1 MTHRRGIEQGHNIP
15 PETPEDLF
23 CIARAFQYSRALHLA
38 NNIEVFTHLAGGP
51 MTAEGLSERT
61 GVELPALEKVL
72 IAAAMGLLVTDGE
85 RFSNSLVAAR
95 YLVRGKP
102 EYIGDAI
109 LLTSGWWDRM
119 NELSAAVLPPPPAEG
134 ARPEEIWHERF
145 IRAMHDYA
153 STGDAELL
161 ADAVDLSGRRKLL
174 DLGGGPGTYAVYFC
188 KKYPEL
194 TAVVF
199 DLPES
204 ESVFREVVE
213 SYGMAGRV
221 EFKPGD
227 LDKTPLGKGYD
238 VALVSNM
245 MHGYRGD
252 VIPPKVFRALVPGG
266 LILVRDFILYPEK
279 NGPLAAALFNMGIGA
294 YSEEEMLE
302 FLSRAGFADA
312 ACRELADH
320 MLITACKP
328 AG

>member
-1 MTHRRGIEQGHNIP
+1 MTHKRGIERGHNIP

-38 NNIEVFTHLAGGP
+38 NNMEVFTRLAGGP
-51 MTAEGLSERT
+51 MTAEGLSERM

-102 EYIGDAI
+102 EYVGDAI
-109 LLTSGWWDRM
+109 WLTGGWWDRM

-134 ARPEEIWHERF
+134 APPEEVWHERF

-194 TAVVF
+194 AAVVF

-204 ESVFREVVE
+204 EPVFREVVE

-221 EFKPGD
+221 KFKPGD

-302 FLSRAGFADA
+302 FLSRAGFVDA
-312 ACRELADH
+312 VCRELANH
-320 MLITACKP
+320 TLIAACKP